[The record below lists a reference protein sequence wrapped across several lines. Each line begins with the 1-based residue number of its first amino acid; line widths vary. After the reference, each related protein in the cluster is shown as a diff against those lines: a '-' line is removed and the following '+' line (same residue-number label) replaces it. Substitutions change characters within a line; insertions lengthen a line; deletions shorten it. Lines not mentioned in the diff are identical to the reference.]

1 MSFLTNSDIFWC
13 IFCCSTYLLV
23 FTETYLYNIYIHTL
37 YFCIVTLLL
46 VFLMQGC
53 RNFVR
58 AHAQIVCKEILVPKS
73 TSPRLLAIPAI
84 DLIAGLYN
92 RHLNSD
98 RGYAYTNDLEVRLKA
113 LNDLAKE

>member
-1 MSFLTNSDIFWC
+1 
-13 IFCCSTYLLV
+13 
-23 FTETYLYNIYIHTL
+23 
-37 YFCIVTLLL
+37 
-46 VFLMQGC
+46 MQGW

-58 AHAQIVCKEILVPKS
+58 AHAQIVYKETLVPKP
-73 TSPRLLAIPAI
+73 TFPRLLAIPAF
-84 DLIAGLYN
+84 DFLAGLYN